1 MFTKRSLFWV
11 GLFILS
17 FILIQGNVRP
27 SCAQSQQSV
36 MKLRLGEVDPPES
49 PFVIAEYSLAKKLKE
64 KTNGRIDITVY
75 PAGQLGNDK
84 AVAEGVKLGTIS
96 MAVAGTTSSKVTD
109 AFYLPYLFRDAEH
122 QRRVMNGPVGQVIK
136 ERFNKD
142 TGMIMIGGAYFA
154 ARHLTTKDREVKS
167 PADLK
172 GLRIRVPQ
180 IPAMVAT
187 WKALGASPT
196 PINFTEL
203 FTALQQGTVDAQENP
218 YSLILMNSYFEVQK
232 YLIQTYHVLPMRFFF
247 MNDKLWSRLNKEDQM
262 LFVKTWEE
270 EAVNIEK
277 MFMENEQKWLD
288 QLKGKGMKI
297 VAVDTKPFREAVRD
311 VWKEYAPTAWGE
323 GVYERIQAQ

>member
-1 MFTKRSLFWV
+1 MFTKGWLFWV
-11 GLFILS
+11 VLLVLQLVFVPLNVPLS
-17 FILIQGNVRP
+17 D
-27 SCAQSQQSV
+27 AQSQQPTL
-36 MKLRLGEVDPPES
+36 KLRLGEVDPPES
-49 PFVIAEYSLAKKLKE
+49 PFVISEYSLAKKIKE

-109 AFYLPYLFRDAEH
+109 AFYLPYVFRDANH
-122 QRRVMNGPVGQVIK
+122 QRKVMSGPVGQLIK
-136 ERFNKD
+136 DRFSKD
-142 TGMIMIGGAYFA
+142 TGMFLIGGAYFA
-154 ARHLTTKDREVKS
+154 ARHLTTKDKEVKS
-167 PADLK
+167 PGDLK

-218 YSLILMNSYFEVQK
+218 YSLILMNSFFEVQK

-247 MNDKLWSRLNKEDQM
+247 MNDKLWIRLSKEDQT

-288 QLKGKGMKI
+288 QLKGKGMKV
-297 VAVDTKPFREAVRD
+297 VAVDTKPFREAVKD
-311 VWKEYAPTAWGE
+311 VWKEFAPAAWGE
-323 GVYERIQAQ
+323 GVYEKIQAQ